1 MKAYTYRPAL
11 SPRQSL
17 TFHTSVPRPV
27 LPAGSTCILLRI
39 THVALN
45 PADLVCLRLLP
56 SWLPLVRT
64 DPVPVM
70 DFAGEIVSIGEGVN
84 NSGNDMEF
92 SQSLHVGDLVCGA
105 VGLKEVFTGRGTL
118 AEYVAVESGLVA
130 KVPATWTG
138 REAAGVMGIAGQTAL
153 AMVNQVL
160 ADGRHD
166 MEGMRVLINGASG
179 GVGTV
184 LVQICKGF
192 GALVV
197 AVCSRAGEEIV
208 KELGADETVDY
219 RAHDSLEDAI
229 AMQYGQHQFDAIFDC
244 VGTQT
249 LYEQSPRYLKPQG
262 QFVNIVGGPSQGVV
276 PFVRNKLRPSF
287 LGGTPRN
294 YSLFLLSASGRT
306 ARDVAA
312 LVEKG
317 VIKTAVIDSEFP
329 MEQAAEVRST
339 SQVEILRY

>member
-1 MKAYTYRPAL
+1 
-11 SPRQSL
+11 
-17 TFHTSVPRPV
+17 
-27 LPAGSTCILLRI
+27 
-39 THVALN
+39 
-45 PADLVCLRLLP
+45 
-56 SWLPLVRT
+56 
-64 DPVPVM
+64 
-70 DFAGEIVSIGEGVN
+70 
-84 NSGNDMEF
+84 
-92 SQSLHVGDLVCGA
+92 
-105 VGLKEVFTGRGTL
+105 
-118 AEYVAVESGLVA
+118 
-130 KVPATWTG
+130 
-138 REAAGVMGIAGQTAL
+138 
-153 AMVNQVL
+153 
-160 ADGRHD
+160 
-166 MEGMRVLINGASG
+166 
-179 GVGTV
+179 
-184 LVQICKGF
+184 
-192 GALVV
+192 
-197 AVCSRAGEEIV
+197 
-208 KELGADETVDY
+208 
-219 RAHDSLEDAI
+219 
-229 AMQYGQHQFDAIFDC
+229 MQYGQHQFDAIFDC